1 MVWFPSLSS
10 DWRFSGGG
18 VNISKLMHIDREIWL
33 SGLRTAAA
41 GGLTMVVAQ
50 ALSLPQ
56 GYWAVISAVIIIQNR
71 IGASLQAA
79 ASRVAGTLAG
89 GVVGFA
95 IAMVT
100 PSTPTGTLVGLVVAV
115 GVLGMM
121 AARNPSLR
129 VAPVTAAILLVSAPS
144 HVDVMISAAHR
155 MIEILIGCGI
165 GVIVSLTVA
174 PVRSDTWMRSQ
185 AAQILSGLAT
195 LFGFNYS
202 GKDDARDAEIAKV
215 NATLDQ
221 SFRSFSTLTQE
232 IAEERA
238 SHIWHGGVDPER
250 LRHDLRGLRT
260 SSTLVFRLARL
271 TPPAELADALAQPVA
286 GVREAVRSALL
297 GLGASLNAREAPPAG
312 DALEQAFTA
321 FSSAAQDVG
330 THGGALDASV
340 IAYLNNLSFAL
351 EQLRHSIARLADCV
365 SDMADTTVAE
375 TSRS

>member
-1 MVWFPSLSS
+1 M
-10 DWRFSGGG
+10 
-18 VNISKLMHIDREIWL
+18 NISKLMHIDRETWL

-41 GGLTMVVAQ
+41 GGLTMVVAD

-95 IAMVT
+95 VAMVT
-100 PSTPTGTLVGLVVAV
+100 PSTPWGTLIGLVLAV

-144 HVDVMISAAHR
+144 HVDVTISAAHR

-165 GVIVSLTVA
+165 GVLVSVTVA

-185 AAQILSGLAT
+185 AAEILSALAT
-195 LFGFNYS
+195 LFGLDHS
-202 GKDDARDAEIAKV
+202 KASADSRAGVEA
-215 NATLDQ
+215 NAVIDKA
-221 SFRSFSTLTQE
+221 FSAIGTVSQE
-232 IAEERA
+232 IARERA
-238 SHIWHGGVDPER
+238 SHISRGSVDPER
-250 LRHDLRGLRT
+250 LRHELRGLRT
-260 SSTLVFRLARL
+260 SSTLVFRVLGL
-271 TPPAELADALAQPVA
+271 PQPAPLADALTQSLA
-286 GVREAVRSALL
+286 GVTEAVRATLLALAGSAR
-297 GLGASLNAREAPPAG
+297 AREAPSAT
-312 DALEQAFTA
+312 DALNQAFTA
-321 FSSAAQDVG
+321 FTTATQDVEV
-330 THGGALDASV
+330 HGVAMDASV

-351 EQLRHSIARLADCV
+351 EQLRHSIAGVAGCI
-365 SDMADTTVAE
+365 SDMADAAP
-375 TSRS
+375 SAAGSS

>member
-1 MVWFPSLSS
+1 
-10 DWRFSGGG
+10 
-18 VNISKLMHIDREIWL
+18 MHVDRAIWL

-41 GGLTMVVAQ
+41 GGLTMIVAE
-50 ALSLPQ
+50 ALALPQ

-95 IAMVT
+95 VAMVT
-100 PSTPTGTLVGLVVAV
+100 PSTPLGSLAGLVVAV

-121 AARNPSLR
+121 AARYPSLR

-144 HVDVMISAAHR
+144 HVDVTISAAHR

-165 GVIVSLTVA
+165 GVLVSLTVA
-174 PVRSDTWMRSQ
+174 PVRSDTWMRTQ
-185 AAQILSGLAT
+185 AAEILSGLAT
-195 LFGFNYS
+195 LFGFSYS
-202 GKDDARDAEIAKV
+202 GKDDGRDADIAAV
-215 NATLDQ
+215 NATLDEN
-221 SFRSFSTLTQE
+221 FRSFSSLTQE

-238 SHIWHGGVDPER
+238 SHISHGGVDPER

-271 TPPAELADALAQPVA
+271 TPPPVIADALAQPVA
-286 GVREAVRSALL
+286 DMRDAVRAALL
-297 GLGASLNAREAPPAG
+297 GLGASLTAREAPPAG
-312 DALEQAFTA
+312 GALEQAFNA
-321 FSSAAQDVG
+321 FAAAAQGVEARG
-330 THGGALDASV
+330 VTLDASV

-351 EQLRHSIARLADCV
+351 EQLQHSIARLADCV
-365 SDMADTTVAE
+365 SDMADTDVGAT
-375 TSRS
+375 RRF

>member
-1 MVWFPSLSS
+1 M
-10 DWRFSGGG
+10 
-18 VNISKLMHIDREIWL
+18 NISKLMHIDREIWL
-33 SGLRTAAA
+33 SGLRTAVA

-100 PSTPTGTLVGLVVAV
+100 PSTPTGTLIGLVVAV

-144 HVDVMISAAHR
+144 HVDVTISAAHR

-165 GVIVSLTVA
+165 GVLVSLTVA

-185 AAQILSGLAT
+185 AAEILSGLAT

-202 GKDDARDAEIAKV
+202 GKDDARDAEIATV
-215 NATLDQ
+215 NAALDKD
-221 SFRSFSTLTQE
+221 FRSFSTLTQE

-238 SHIWHGGVDPER
+238 SHISHGGVDPER

-260 SSTLVFRLARL
+260 SSTLVFRVARRP
-271 TPPAELADALAQPVA
+271 PPAHPSAAKGEPIAD
-286 GVREAVRSALL
+286 VREAVRGALL

-321 FSSAAQDVG
+321 FSSAAQDVEA
-330 THGGALDASV
+330 HGVTMDASV

-365 SDMADTTVAE
+365 SDMADTAAGSTGGA
-375 TSRS
+375 